1 MRNRFLQD
9 VTETPVPTPKPPSS
23 SDATTQTSRRTKSI
37 SETPPTSPSSSHGDS
52 DFEEENAPVSKG
64 PVDPEP
70 VVKRSSLSSA
80 DYMRVGGPSTIPP
93 PITASPSQIYKE
105 RANTDD
111 HFRILEI
118 EGGKHRSDLC
128 CSLVHARLS
137 TAPKYE
143 ALSYC
148 WGTEVTTRMIKQ
160 GGLAGCLVSEH
171 LWRAL
176 KRLRMPSE
184 KRLVWIDAICINQ
197 QDVDERNHQLGLMRH
212 VYAKA
217 LRTIIW
223 IGDFDPTKES
233 CKRAFSGDGDTGLT
247 LCVRPGL
254 AETEHDNA
262 VEDLRD
268 DLERLKQQ
276 SRKKGKSDVWW
287 QRLWCIQEFH
297 FSANNPSVYIGP
309 HAVRWDHFY
318 SLFEEA
324 DNPLTTF
331 QQLGDKTP
339 KGLCELLALTG
350 AFNSSDPRDRVF
362 ALLGMASAAGAALP
376 PNYHHSA
383 IRVIEEAV
391 MYLIKESS
399 TVDVLLDERPKR
411 HVWGKDELVGV
422 MPSWIPD
429 LTCLLKTGSA
439 FDRKMDA
446 VLDSHKYNAGLS
458 RGQSSVEPV
467 VKLTVAESHLSD
479 DDGREYD
486 APRAMH
492 CRALLFD
499 VIEKRTTVADLPV
512 HEKSPNGYLIYNS
525 RQTRG
530 KIIDWILDNLEYDF
544 EALSKHKKR
553 TKHGLDSNPRIGLL
567 LLDYLL
573 EGRRSHV
580 EELERRIRPPE
591 KNVIRSYEHQRDED
605 LKYVREESKAS
616 IVNANA
622 DIAYIQ
628 ERWGTKISREENNER
643 FIPERLSAA
652 LRTGKKSIQ
661 EDFEVARDLGNLF
674 AFARGTRRSYYL
686 NKTNFDA
693 PMRRDVLGCSSL
705 AEVKK
710 LKTQFEAGDTDIEIH
725 HYNAKSRERDFFKT
739 KAGFLGLGPA
749 CLEVGD
755 IIVVPL
761 SASRPFILREDPQQS
776 GFHTLVGEAVVPSIM
791 SGKWATLE
799 KDSFRDFKIK

>member
-1 MRNRFLQD
+1 
-9 VTETPVPTPKPPSS
+9 
-23 SDATTQTSRRTKSI
+23 
-37 SETPPTSPSSSHGDS
+37 
-52 DFEEENAPVSKG
+52 
-64 PVDPEP
+64 
-70 VVKRSSLSSA
+70 
-80 DYMRVGGPSTIPP
+80 MRVGGPSTFPP
-93 PITASPSQIYKE
+93 PITASPSELYEE
-105 RANTDD
+105 RANTEDK
-111 HFRILEI
+111 FRILEI
-118 EGGKHRSDLC
+118 EGGKHRSPLC
-128 CSLVHARLS
+128 CSLIHARLS

-148 WGTEVTTRMIKQ
+148 WGTEVTTRKIAQ

-176 KRLRMPSE
+176 RRLRMPSE

-223 IGDFDPTKES
+223 IGDFDPTTES
-233 CKRAFSGDGDTGLT
+233 CKRAFSGDGDTSLT
-247 LCVRPGL
+247 LCMSPGL

-262 VEDLRD
+262 VEDLRT
-268 DLERLKQQ
+268 DLRRLKQQ
-276 SRKKGKSDVWW
+276 SKTRGNSDAWW

-309 HAVRWDHFY
+309 HAVKWDHFY
-318 SLFEEA
+318 RLFEEA

-331 QQLGDKTP
+331 QQLRDKTP
-339 KGLCELLALTG
+339 KYLCELLALTG

-376 PNYHHSA
+376 PNYHHSV

-411 HVWGKDELVGV
+411 LAWGKDELVGV

-429 LTCLLKTGSA
+429 LTCLLKTGSM
-439 FDRKMDA
+439 FDRKTDD
-446 VLDSHKYNAGLS
+446 VLKYNAGLS

-467 VKLTVAESHLSD
+467 VELTAAESHLSD
-479 DDGREYD
+479 DDSREYD
-486 APRAMH
+486 LPRTMR

-499 VIEKRTTVADLPV
+499 VIEKRTTVADLPA

-573 EGRRSHV
+573 EGQRSHV

-591 KNVIRSYEHQRDED
+591 KNVIRSYEHQRDQD

-616 IVNANA
+616 TANAKA

-628 ERWGTKISREENNER
+628 ERWGMKISREENNER

-652 LRTGKKSIQ
+652 LGTNKKSIK

-674 AFARGTRRSYYL
+674 AFARGTHRSYYL

-693 PMRRDVLGCSSL
+693 PMRKDVLGCSSL

-710 LKTQFEAGDTDIEIH
+710 LKTQFEAGGDTDIEIH

-761 SASRPFILREDPQQS
+761 SASRPFILREDPRQS